1 MRTSEQ
7 IKAEIED
14 KFGFFPPFFSP
25 ALHNSQVLE
34 NLWQQTLIA
43 YIHNPLSAVFKEKL
57 SAYLSRFCTVPYCM
71 VCHSCTLRP
80 LGMKAAEV
88 LQLLETPPPNIEE
101 IELHLK
107 RLAAYSQLDVLP
119 AANSEL
125 EESLLACAIFISL
138 EGEAAES
145 YRTQLRQILGASNY
159 QHLVAF
165 VAYVKTCHVWMEANP
180 EVSYEADK
188 RVLDNLRFLV
198 AEEPRL
204 SEFFRNYAAKVKQ
217 ERQTRAER
225 QAILAERQR
234 HLQVLR
240 ESEEKYRKLVE
251 LMPDTLFVQCEG
263 KLVFANS
270 AAVKLLNAENV
281 EQLIGQPVLNI
292 IHSESQ
298 AIAQERMQE
307 IQAGKSVPFIEEK
320 FVRLDGSV
328 VDVEVAAF
336 PFIYSGKPAA
346 QVVAR
351 DISVRKQ
358 AEKERADLLA
368 SEQAARAEAESANR
382 SKDEF
387 LAIVSHELRSPL
399 NAMLGW
405 ARLLRTRQFDATTM
419 ERALE
424 TIERNG
430 QAQLQLLEDL
440 LDISRIIR
448 GKIHLNIDTVDIL
461 AVINAA
467 IETVQL
473 AADTKSIELVHE
485 VPTSSSVLVT
495 GDFARLQ
502 QVIWNLLSNAIKF
515 TPNGGRITVR
525 SQQVGTVVQIAVS
538 DTGKGISASFL
549 PFVFERFRQADNSSS
564 RGNGGLGLGLAIVRQ
579 LVELHRGRIY
589 AASAGEG
596 QGATFTVE
604 LPLCIQNQQVAGQ
617 NSSTSS
623 ALIDTANP
631 LTGLRVLVVDDEA
644 DIRDYI
650 STVLEEYGARVQ
662 EVASVNA
669 ALDAIEQSPPDI
681 LVSDIGMPQEDGYSL
696 IQKIRALAPECGK
709 NIPAIALTAYARDE
723 DRQRALAAGF
733 QLHATKP
740 IEPVQLV
747 ASIAKLVGRSA
758 SNRG

>member
-34 NLWQQTLIA
+34 NLWQQTLTA

-80 LGMKAAEV
+80 LGMKAEEV
-88 LQLLETPPPNIEE
+88 LQLLDTPPPKVEE
-101 IELHLK
+101 IESHLK
-107 RLAAYSQLDVLP
+107 RLAAHTQLDILP
-119 AANSEL
+119 LANSEL
-125 EESLLACAIFISL
+125 EESLLVCAIFIFL
-138 EGEAAES
+138 EGEAAEN
-145 YRTQLRQILGASNY
+145 YRAQLRQILGASNY

-188 RVLDNLRFLV
+188 RVLDNLGYLI

-204 SEFFRNYAAKVKQ
+204 SEFFRNYATKVKQ
-217 ERQTRAER
+217 ERQTRAEH

-234 HLQVLR
+234 NLEVLR

-270 AAVKLLNAENV
+270 AAVKLLGAENV

-298 AIAQERMQE
+298 PIAQERMQDL
-307 IQAGKSVPFIEEK
+307 QAGKSAPFIEEK

-336 PFIYSGKPAA
+336 PFTYRGKPAA
-346 QVVAR
+346 QVVVR
-351 DISVRKQ
+351 DISLRKQ
-358 AEKERADLLA
+358 AEKERAELLA
-368 SEQAARAEAESANR
+368 SEQTARAEAESANR

-440 LDISRIIR
+440 LDMSRIIR
-448 GKIHLNIDTVDIL
+448 GKIHLNICTVDIL
-461 AVINAA
+461 SVITAA

-485 VPTSSSVLVT
+485 IPSLSIFVT

-515 TPNGGRITVR
+515 TPHGGRVTVR
-525 SQQVGTVVQIAVS
+525 AQQVGAVVQITLS
-538 DTGKGISASFL
+538 DTGKGISADFL
-549 PFVFERFRQADNSSS
+549 PFVFDRFRQADNISS

-579 LVELHRGRIY
+579 LVELHQGHVY
-589 AASAGEG
+589 AASPGEG
-596 QGATFTVE
+596 KGATFIVE
-604 LPLCIQNQQVAGQ
+604 LPRCIQNQELV
-617 NSSTSS
+617 NDNINHKSSS
-623 ALIDTANP
+623 LIDTANP
-631 LTGLRVLVVDDEA
+631 LAGLRVLVVDDEA
-644 DIRDYI
+644 DIRDYVT
-650 STVLEEYGARVQ
+650 TVLEEYGARVQ
-662 EVASVNA
+662 EVASVDA
-669 ALDAIEQSPPDI
+669 ALDAIKQSPPDV

-696 IQKIRALAPECGK
+696 IQKVRALAPECGK

-740 IEPVQLV
+740 IEPGQLV
-747 ASIAKLVGRSA
+747 ASVAKLVGRSA
-758 SNRG
+758 

>member
-7 IKAEIED
+7 IQAEIEE

-71 VCHSCTLRP
+71 ICHSCTLRP
-80 LGMKAAEV
+80 LGMKAEEV
-88 LQLLETPPPNIEE
+88 LQLLETPPPNVEE
-101 IELHLK
+101 IESHLQI
-107 RLAAYSQLDVLP
+107 LAAYAESNILLE
-119 AANSEL
+119 ANSPL
-125 EESLLACAIFISL
+125 EESLLICAIFIFL
-138 EGEAAES
+138 EGEAAET
-145 YRTQLRQILGASNY
+145 YRTQLRQILGASSY

-165 VAYVKTCHVWMEANP
+165 VAYVKTCHVWAEANP

-188 RVLDNLRFLV
+188 RVLDNLSSLV
-198 AEEPRL
+198 TEEPRL
-204 SEFFRNYAAKVKQ
+204 IEFFRNYAAKVKQ
-217 ERQTRAER
+217 ERQTRAEH

-234 HLQVLR
+234 NLEVLR

-251 LMPDTLFVQCEG
+251 LLPDTLFVQCEG
-263 KLVFANS
+263 KFAFANS
-270 AAVKLLNAENV
+270 AGVKLLGADNV
-281 EQLIGQPVLNI
+281 EQLIGQPVLNF

-298 AIAQERMQE
+298 EIARER
-307 IQAGKSVPFIEEK
+307 IQKLKTGKSAPFIEEK

-336 PFIYSGKPAA
+336 PFVYSGNRAA

-351 DISVRKQ
+351 DISLRKQ
-358 AEKERADLLA
+358 AEKERAELLA
-368 SEQAARAEAESANR
+368 REQAARAEAESANR

-405 ARLLRTRQFDATTM
+405 ARLLRTRKFDAVTM

-448 GKIHLNIDTVDIL
+448 GKIYLNVCTVDIL
-461 AVINAA
+461 SVITAA

-473 AADTKSIELVHE
+473 AADTKSIELLSVVE
-485 VPTSSSVLVT
+485 ASSSILVR

-515 TPNGGRITVR
+515 TPNGGRIAVR
-525 SQQVGTVVQIAVS
+525 SQLIDSIVRISVS
-538 DTGKGISASFL
+538 DTGKGISADFL
-549 PFVFERFRQADNSSS
+549 PFVFDRFRQADSTSS
-564 RGNGGLGLGLAIVRQ
+564 RKEGGLGLGLAIVRQ
-579 LVELHRGRIY
+579 LVELHHGTVY
-589 AASAGEG
+589 VTSTGEG

-604 LPLCIQNQQVAGQ
+604 LPLCNHQVTNQQDVV
-617 NSSTSS
+617 SSFT
-623 ALIDTANP
+623 TARNP
-631 LTGLRVLVVDDEA
+631 LTGLRILVVDDEA
-644 DIRDYI
+644 DIRDYVT
-650 STVLEEYGARVQ
+650 TVLEEYGAQVQ
-662 EVASVNA
+662 ETASVDA
-669 ALDAIEQSPPDI
+669 ALIAIEKSPPDI
-681 LVSDIGMPQEDGYSL
+681 LVSDIGMPQQDGYSL
-696 IQKIRALAPECGK
+696 IQKIRTLTPERGK

-733 QLHATKP
+733 QLYATKP
-740 IEPVQLV
+740 IEPLKLV
-747 ASIAKLVGRSA
+747 VAIAKLVGRST
-758 SNRG
+758 

>member
-7 IKAEIED
+7 IQAEIEE

-71 VCHSCTLRP
+71 ICHSCTLRP
-80 LGMKAAEV
+80 LGMKAEEV
-88 LQLLETPPPNIEE
+88 LQLLETPPPNVEE
-101 IELHLK
+101 IESHLQI
-107 RLAAYSQLDVLP
+107 LATYAELNVLP
-119 AANSEL
+119 EANSPL
-125 EESLLACAIFISL
+125 EESLLICAIFIFL
-138 EGEAAES
+138 EGEAAET
-145 YRTQLRQILGASNY
+145 YRTQLRQILGASSY

-165 VAYVKTCHVWMEANP
+165 VAYVKTCHVWAEANP

-188 RVLDNLRFLV
+188 RVLDNLSSLV
-198 AEEPRL
+198 TEEPRL
-204 SEFFRNYAAKVKQ
+204 IEFFRNYAEKVKQ

-234 HLQVLR
+234 NLEVLR
-240 ESEEKYRKLVE
+240 ESEERYRKLVE
-251 LMPDTLFVQCEG
+251 LLPDTLFVQCEG
-263 KLVFANS
+263 KFVFANS
-270 AAVKLLNAENV
+270 AGVKLLGADNV
-281 EQLIGQPVLNI
+281 EQLIGQPVFNF

-298 AIAQERMQE
+298 EIAQER
-307 IQAGKSVPFIEEK
+307 IQKLKTGKSAPFIEEK

-336 PFIYSGKPAA
+336 PFVYSGNLAA

-351 DISVRKQ
+351 DISLRKQ
-358 AEKERADLLA
+358 AEKERAELLA
-368 SEQAARAEAESANR
+368 REQAARTEAESANR

-405 ARLLRTRQFDATTM
+405 ARLLRTRKFDAVTM

-448 GKIHLNIDTVDIL
+448 GKIYLNVCTVDIL
-461 AVINAA
+461 SVITAA

-473 AADTKSIELVHE
+473 AADTKSIELLSVVE
-485 VPTSSSVLVT
+485 ASSSILVR

-515 TPNGGRITVR
+515 TPNGGQIVVR
-525 SQQVGTVVQIAVS
+525 SQLIDSIVRISVS
-538 DTGKGISASFL
+538 DTGIGISADFL
-549 PFVFERFRQADNSSS
+549 PFVFDRFRQADSTTS
-564 RGNGGLGLGLAIVRQ
+564 RKEGGLGLGLAIVRQ
-579 LVELHRGRIY
+579 LVELHHGTVY
-589 AASAGEG
+589 VTSAGEG

-604 LPLCIQNQQVAGQ
+604 LPLSNHQVTNQQDVV
-617 NSSTSS
+617 SSFT
-623 ALIDTANP
+623 TARNH
-631 LTGLRVLVVDDEA
+631 LTGLRILIVDDEA
-644 DIRDYI
+644 DIRDYVT
-650 STVLEEYGARVQ
+650 TVLEEYGAQVQ
-662 EVASVNA
+662 ETASVDA
-669 ALDAIEQSPPDI
+669 ALIAIEKSPPDI
-681 LVSDIGMPQEDGYSL
+681 LVSDIGMPQQDGYSL
-696 IQKIRALAPECGK
+696 IQKIRTLTPERGR

-733 QLHATKP
+733 QLYATKP
-740 IEPVQLV
+740 IEPVKLV
-747 ASIAKLVGRSA
+747 VAIAKLVGRST
-758 SNRG
+758 

>member
-1 MRTSEQ
+1 MRTSKQ

-25 ALHNSQVLE
+25 AIHSPQVLE

-43 YIHNPLSAVFKEKL
+43 YIHNPLSAAFKEKL

-80 LGMKAAEV
+80 LGMKAEEV
-88 LQLLETPPPNIEE
+88 LQLLETPPPNIKS
-101 IELHLK
+101 IESHLK
-107 RLAAYSQLDVLP
+107 ILAAHTQQDVLP
-119 AANSEL
+119 EANSQL
-125 EESLLACAIFISL
+125 EESLLICAIFIFL
-138 EGEAAES
+138 EGETAEP
-145 YRTQLRQILGASNY
+145 YRTKLRQILGANNY

-188 RVLDNLRFLV
+188 RVLDNLGFLV
-198 AEEPRL
+198 AEEPGL
-204 SEFFRNYAAKVKQ
+204 MEFFRNYAQKVKQ

-234 HLQVLR
+234 NLETLQ

-263 KLVFANS
+263 KIVFANS
-270 AAVKLLNAENV
+270 AAVKLLGAEDV
-281 EQLIGQPVLNI
+281 EQLVGKPAFDL
-292 IHSESQ
+292 IHPESQ
-298 AIAQERMQE
+298 QIARERMQE
-307 IQAGKSVPFIEEK
+307 LQAGKSAPFLEEK
-320 FVRLDGSV
+320 FVRLDGSE

-336 PFIYSGKPAA
+336 PFMYFGKPAA

-351 DISVRKQ
+351 DISLRKQ
-358 AEKERADLLA
+358 AEKERAELLA

-405 ARLLRTRQFDATTM
+405 ARLLRTRKFDHSTM

-430 QAQLQLLEDL
+430 QSQSQLLEDL

-448 GKIHLNIDTVDIL
+448 GKIHLNISPVDIL
-461 AVINAA
+461 SVIKAA
-467 IETVQL
+467 IETVHL
-473 AADTKSIELVHE
+473 AAQTKSIELVNE
-485 VPTSSSVLVT
+485 VEDTSSILVA

-502 QVIWNLLSNAIKF
+502 QVIGNLLSNAIKF
-515 TPNGGRITVR
+515 TPSGGRITVR
-525 SQQVGTVVQIAVS
+525 SQQVGSMVQISVI
-538 DTGKGISASFL
+538 DTGKGISTDFL
-549 PFVFERFRQADNSSS
+549 PFVFDRFRQADRTSS
-564 RGNGGLGLGLAIVRQ
+564 RGHSGLGLGLAIVRQ
-579 LVELHRGRIY
+579 LVELHHGTVY
-589 AASAGEG
+589 ASSPGEG

-604 LPLCIQNQQVAGQ
+604 LPLCDPQIAQHDSLPAVTDVTTSLAGL
-617 NSSTSS
+617 N
-623 ALIDTANP
+623 I
-631 LTGLRVLVVDDEA
+631 LVVDDEA
-644 DIRDYI
+644 DIRDYVT
-650 STVLEEYGARVQ
+650 TVLEEYGAQVQ
-662 EVASVNA
+662 AAASVDA
-669 ALDAIEQSPPDI
+669 ALTAIKQSPPDI
-681 LVSDIGMPQEDGYSL
+681 LVSDIGMPQHDGYDL
-696 IQKIRALAPECGK
+696 IQKIRASESECSK
-709 NIPAIALTAYARDE
+709 NIPAIALTAYAREE

-733 QLHATKP
+733 QLHTTKP
-740 IEPVQLV
+740 IEPVKLV
-747 ASIAKLVGRSA
+747 VSIAKLVGKRV
-758 SNRG
+758 N

>member
-7 IKAEIED
+7 IQAEIEE

-25 ALHNSQVLE
+25 ALHNTQVLE

-80 LGMKAAEV
+80 LGMKAEEV
-88 LQLLETPPPNIEE
+88 LQLLEAPPPSVEE
-101 IELHLK
+101 IESHLQI
-107 RLAAYSQLDVLP
+107 LAAHESNVLP
-119 AANSEL
+119 EAHSSL
-125 EESLLACAIFISL
+125 EESLLICAIFIFL
-138 EGEAAES
+138 EGEAAET
-145 YRTQLRQILGASNY
+145 YRTRLRQILGASSY

-165 VAYVKTCHVWMEANP
+165 VAYVKTCHVWAEANP

-188 RVLDNLRFLV
+188 RVLDNLGFLV

-204 SEFFRNYAAKVKQ
+204 SEFFRNYAVKVKQ

-234 HLQVLR
+234 NLEVLQ
-240 ESEEKYRKLVE
+240 ESEERYRKLVE
-251 LMPDTLFVQCEG
+251 LLPDTLFVQCEG

-270 AAVKLLNAENV
+270 AGVKLLGADNV
-281 EQLIGQPVLNI
+281 EQLIGQPVLNF

-298 AIAQERMQE
+298 EIAKER
-307 IQAGKSVPFIEEK
+307 IQKLKTGKSAPFIEEQ

-328 VDVEVAAF
+328 VNVEVAAF
-336 PFIYSGKPAA
+336 PFLHSGKLAA

-351 DISVRKQ
+351 DISLRKQ
-358 AEKERADLLA
+358 AEKERAELLA
-368 SEQAARAEAESANR
+368 REQAARAEAESANR

-405 ARLLRTRQFDATTM
+405 ARLLRTRKFDVATM

-448 GKIHLNIDTVDIL
+448 GKIYLNVCTVDIL
-461 AVINAA
+461 SVINAA

-473 AADTKSIELVHE
+473 AADTKSIELLSVVE
-485 VPTSSSVLVT
+485 ASSSILVS

-525 SQQVGTVVQIAVS
+525 SQLIDSIVRISVS
-538 DTGKGISASFL
+538 DTGKGISADFL
-549 PFVFERFRQADNSSS
+549 PFVFDRFRQADSTSS
-564 RGNGGLGLGLAIVRQ
+564 RKEGGLGLGLAIVRQ
-579 LVELHRGRIY
+579 LVELHHGTVY
-589 AASAGEG
+589 ATSTGER
-596 QGATFTVE
+596 QGSTFTVE
-604 LPLCIQNQQVAGQ
+604 LPLCKQSQQLAQQHSPNLPSLADG
-617 NSSTSS
+617 T
-623 ALIDTANP
+623 TP
-631 LTGLRVLVVDDEA
+631 LAGLRILVVDDEA
-644 DIRDYI
+644 DIRDYVT
-650 STVLEEYGARVQ
+650 TVLEEYGAQVQ
-662 EVASVNA
+662 EVASVDA
-669 ALDAIEQSPPDI
+669 ALIAVEQARPDLLI
-681 LVSDIGMPQEDGYSL
+681 SDIGMPEEDGYSL
-696 IQKIRALAPECGK
+696 IQKMRALASKHGFSL
-709 NIPAIALTAYARDE
+709 PAIALTAYARDE

-740 IEPVQLV
+740 IEPIKLV
-747 ASIAKLVGRSA
+747 ISIAKLVGRST
-758 SNRG
+758 